1 MKKIIAT
8 LLLLATLLTAT
19 FAFTACNLL
28 QTNDDDDK
36 TQGDGN
42 DNKTPGNDDDDK
54 TPIDDTVIKIG
65 YMQGP
70 TGMGMAKLIHDNGGV
85 NGNEKYQFV
94 KYGKATDAIAALIS
108 GEIDTACLPTNNASI
123 IYNTKNEAV
132 QALAINCLN
141 SLFLMTKTGTTITSF
156 EQLEGKTIYTISNG
170 TPKALPCLHNSS
182 TRRLQL

>member
-28 QTNDDDDK
+28 QKNDDDDK

-42 DNKTPGNDDDDK
+42 DNKTPGKDDDDK

-70 TGMGMAKLIHDNGGV
+70 TGMGMAKLIHDNGGIQ
-85 NGNEKYQFV
+85 GNEKYQFV
-94 KYGKATDAIAALIS
+94 K
-108 GEIDTACLPTNNASI
+108 
-123 IYNTKNEAV
+123 
-132 QALAINCLN
+132 
-141 SLFLMTKTGTTITSF
+141 
-156 EQLEGKTIYTISNG
+156 
-170 TPKALPCLHNSS
+170 
-182 TRRLQL
+182 